1 MNPLDLFYDSQAGLK
16 TTFREL
22 PHWKQQGKVHF
33 LTWRQADSLPRARLE
48 ELQSEREAW
57 LRRNGTA
64 DVRELDHFERHAY
77 YKLFHQ
83 RVEHWLDAGSG
94 SCLLKRSEIR
104 EIVAAALLHFDGE
117 RYALGSYAIA
127 SNHVHVLVVPMN
139 GIDLSSITHS
149 WKSFTAKKINAV
161 LGRSGTFWQD
171 ESFDHLVRNETSL
184 RRIEEYIAGHESHGA
199 LVWRKDFQ

>member
-1 MNPLDLFYDSQAGLK
+1 MDPLDLFYDAQAELK

-48 ELQSEREAW
+48 ELQSERDAW
-57 LRRNGTA
+57 LMRNGTA
-64 DVRELDHFERHAY
+64 DVWDLGYWERDAY

-83 RVEHWLDAGSG
+83 RVERWLDAGSG
-94 SCLLKRSEIR
+94 SCLLKRPEVR
-104 EIVAAALLHFDGE
+104 EIVSGALSHFNGT
-117 RYALGSYAIA
+117 RYTLGSFAIA

-139 GIDLSSITHS
+139 GVDLSSTTHS
-149 WKSFTAKKINAV
+149 WKSFTAKKINAA

-184 RRIEEYIAGHESHGA
+184 QRIEAYIVGHAERGA
-199 LVWRKDFQ
+199 LVETKEL